1 MNHPRCSDLD
11 YIHFLIAA
19 QKAFTCTEAARC
31 QPEKPLSPAHDAFT
45 RLLKG
50 QPPDTGALWN
60 IKTLR
65 GWRRF
70 GLKKP
75 TKKQIIGACVVGYK
89 KAEPL
94 IVEALATYLGVSRV
108 TIERA
113 IQTR

>member
-1 MNHPRCSDLD
+1 
-11 YIHFLIAA
+11 
-19 QKAFTCTEAARC
+19 
-31 QPEKPLSPAHDAFT
+31 
-45 RLLKG
+45 
-50 QPPDTGALWN
+50 
-60 IKTLR
+60 
-65 GWRRF
+65 
-70 GLKKP
+70 LKKP